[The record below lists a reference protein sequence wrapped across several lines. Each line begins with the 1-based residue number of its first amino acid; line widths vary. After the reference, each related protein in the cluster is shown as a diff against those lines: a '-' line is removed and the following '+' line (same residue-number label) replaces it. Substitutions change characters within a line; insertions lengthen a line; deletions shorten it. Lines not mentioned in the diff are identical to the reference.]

1 MNDIVGMAVVNC
13 RKQLVHDFCRLLL
26 AKYLI
31 FLHSNLVEQLAS
43 IDILHHQIDVLLV
56 VISLEILHNV
66 GVI

>member
-1 MNDIVGMAVVNC
+1 
-13 RKQLVHDFCRLLL
+13 LLL